1 MQTYFCEKFN
11 LYYMKKKICL
21 LSSFLILSLF
31 SCAEHDTELVTLPG
45 ISITKTESVNP
56 NEYSALI
63 TPDENAAGYRYIL
76 TDEASVDGIFSE
88 NTEFTE
94 IQGNGESTATFSTS
108 LLSNSS
114 VIVAAAF
121 DADGNNGAVAVHKVE
136 LPSLVSDMTVEVL
149 YTTHCS
155 AGIKILWNSNFSHMD
170 VYFGTKEDE
179 EAFRKGELV
188 DTCLFDFAITDYY
201 VNKFELQPETE
212 YVLYAKGFDRYGS
225 EISTIVQ
232 PVKTLSAEECPSI
245 EMTVNY
251 VDVYKADLT
260 FKAGSDVDSM
270 WTMPLWEGPQ
280 QGIDVRNGDIIGA
293 MESYIASFLWGKLS
307 TDQNTLKQTELN
319 SMYADSTKYFYAIA
333 FSGEDRYLYRF
344 GYSTPSVNPDAP
356 KECKVNIEVSD
367 TTFYGADYIF
377 TFEDDVFAF
386 LYGTIDADAYDSF
399 KETSDWYEYYIN
411 DYLGLNGTLVYKDD
425 IKEGVYTCRDSR
437 QQADKRVYVV
447 VAPIN
452 ENGYEAGW
460 MPATFQEYT
469 TLSRN

>member
-1 MQTYFCEKFN
+1 
-11 LYYMKKKICL
+11 MKKKICL

-94 IQGNGESTATFSTS
+94 VQGNGESTATFSTS

-136 LPSLVSDMTVEVL
+136 MPNNMQLISEVI
-149 YTTHCS
+149 YASHCS
-155 AGIKILWNSNFSHMD
+155 AGIKVSWSSDFSHVD

-179 EAFRKGELV
+179 EAFRNGELV
-188 DTCLFDFAITDYY
+188 DTCLFDFSLTEYY
-201 VNKFELQPETE
+201 INEFDLEPETE

-232 PVKTLSAEECPSI
+232 PVKTLSPEESPGI
-245 EMTVNY
+245 EMTVDY

-260 FKAGSDVDSM
+260 FTAGTSVDSM

-280 QGIDVRNGDIIGA
+280 QGIDTRNGDVIGA

-307 TDQNTLKQTELN
+307 TDQRTLNQTELN
-319 SMYADSTKYFYAIA
+319 SMYIDSTKYFYAIA
-333 FSGEDRYLYRF
+333 FSGEERYLYRF
-344 GYSTPSVNPDAP
+344 DYSTPSYNPDAP

-367 TTFYGADYIF
+367 TTFYGANYTF

-386 LYGTIDADAYDSF
+386 LYGTVDADAYDSF

-411 DYLGLNGTLVYKDD
+411 DYLGVNGTLVYKDD
-425 IKEGVYTCRDSR
+425 VKNGVYACRDSR

-452 ENGYEAGW
+452 ENGYGAGW